1 MNIESYIRKWSEM
14 VVESEDDYSRAKK
27 LGYMGSQDNVA
38 EWLKGDYAKWKQHL
52 MDVFM
57 RLSNGDEDKARE
69 WFRRYNTLATS
80 MVGMRFGSKD
90 GYVDSEDMKNDLA
103 KELGDDEEAKEL
115 IKKIDD
121 KWKNDTKSLI
131 EFYNTSNWTGD

>member
-1 MNIESYIRKWSEM
+1 
-14 VVESEDDYSRAKK
+14 
-27 LGYMGSQDNVA
+27 
-38 EWLKGDYAKWKQHL
+38 

-57 RLSNGDEDKARE
+57 RLSNGDEDKAHE
-69 WFRRYNTLATS
+69 WFHRYNTLATS

-131 EFYNTSNWTGD
+131 EFYNTSN